1 MLVANQDTTQEKKVS
16 GVVLNDEIDTIL
28 SDLADII
35 IDDYLSQVA
44 TRCYTEIKSVSELKN
59 E

>member
-1 MLVANQDTTQEKKVS
+1 MLVTNQDTTQEKKVI
-16 GVVLNDEIDTIL
+16 GVVLDDEIDTIL

-35 IDDYLSQVA
+35 IDDYLSQVT
-44 TRCYTEIKSVSELKN
+44 TRCYTEIKSESELKN

>member
-1 MLVANQDTTQEKKVS
+1 MLVTNQDTAQEKKVE
-16 GVVLNDEIDTIL
+16 GIVLDDEIDKIL

-44 TRCYTEIKSVSELKN
+44 TRCYTEIK
-59 E
+59 

>member
-1 MLVANQDTTQEKKVS
+1 MLVNNQDTTPEKKVE
-16 GVVLNDEIDTIL
+16 GVVMDDEIDTIL

-44 TRCYTEIKSVSELKN
+44 TRCYTEIKSVSESKY